1 MKTSYPQKTVRFS
14 MVLTLL
20 AAFTILPEAAHA
32 VILAQYDFTGSS
44 LNSSDSSADSTAS
57 SFITTGF
64 TSVINVSIGNPAPAI
79 FAQGNA
85 TDSNFPI
92 PAPQTNRDD
101 FSFTV
106 TPIATSLDYGTL
118 TMDVRTMT
126 ADAASFYFSLQTSL
140 NLYATNIS
148 TYTIVGSASTMV
160 FQSYSFDLSAFAA
173 SSVVEEFRIVIHD
186 STSSASRGLVFDNV
200 TLSTVP
206 EPATAVLILGALAAG
221 ILIRRRFSRQSGN
234 GSLS

>member
-1 MKTSYPQKTVRFS
+1 MRFS

-44 LNSSDSSADSTAS
+44 LNSSDSSLDSTAS
-57 SFITTGF
+57 AFSTVGF
-64 TSVINVSIGNPAPAI
+64 TSVVNVSIGNPAPAI
-79 FAQGNA
+79 FAQSDLINGPDA
-85 TDSNFPI
+85 APNFI
-92 PAPQTNRDD
+92 PVNSVSDY

-106 TPIATSLDYGTL
+106 TPIATSLDYGML

-126 ADAASFYFSLQTSL
+126 NTAALFYFSLQTSL
-140 NLYATNIS
+140 DSYATNIA
-148 TYTIVGSASTMV
+148 TYEILGSASTMT
-160 FQSYSFDLSAFAA
+160 FQSYSFDLSAFSP
-173 SSVVEEFRIVIHD
+173 SSGAEVFRIVLRD
-186 STSSASRGLVFDNV
+186 NTSNVARGLVFDNV
-200 TLSTVP
+200 TLNTVP
-206 EPATAVLILGALAAG
+206 EPTTAALILGTLAAG